1 MIDLRKIGI
10 IIRREYLTRL
20 RSKAFILTTLLLPI
34 GGLLIFAIPIIIQFM
49 ESDTRY
55 EFAVIDETGVVY
67 RELAAIDSTRYR
79 DRSDSEIPEL
89 RELVMN
95 GDLDGYIRIH
105 EEHLTGNREL
115 EMIHGGSG
123 GLELVSSLRSQ
134 LRSAI
139 REVQLD
145 RAEVPEDIRG
155 LLDRQPDL
163 STRTLTEEGEE
174 EESNTMFLYFLGF
187 GMAFVMYFAMF
198 GYGGLVMR
206 SVIEEKTSRIVEI
219 IASSVKPFELLLGK
233 ILGVG
238 ALGFTQFLVWVAAG
252 AGMLT
257 FGAPLALSMM
267 NGGSGES
274 STAAMEGS
282 GVSIPEIPTVEPM
295 IWFYFVLF
303 FLLGYFI
310 YSALF
315 AAVGSA
321 VESETDTQQLMMPL
335 MIPIIVAILLL
346 PQVASA
352 PDSTLAVIGSLIPF
366 LSPVLM
372 IARIP
377 ITDVPLWELLLCIGL
392 MLGTIAGVLSLGAKI
407 YRVGI
412 LKTGK
417 RATFGEMMKW
427 IRS

>member
-115 EMIHGGSG
+115 EMIHGGGG

-392 MLGTIAGVLSLGAKI
+392 MLGTIAGVLALGAKI